1 MNFMNAEDVPLDPP
15 IPDRREVTRLITY
28 RGSAEAMEKQLG
40 RSLPDGLRQGK
51 IDITVRTLEDTA
63 GLLLGTA
70 DPLAALLRRL
80 AKVECELGA
89 ARVAVRDLRVA
100 LKEAR
105 QEAANARANLAQW
118 QRESM
123 TAAAV
128 QAQEEP
134 APVSQAT

>member
-1 MNFMNAEDVPLDPP
+1 
-15 IPDRREVTRLITY
+15 
-28 RGSAEAMEKQLG
+28 
-40 RSLPDGLRQGK
+40 
-51 IDITVRTLEDTA
+51 
-63 GLLLGTA
+63 
-70 DPLAALLRRL
+70 L

-105 QEAANARANLAQW
+105 QEAANARANLDQW

-123 TAAAV
+123 THE
-128 QAQEEP
+128 QEEP

>member
-1 MNFMNAEDVPLDPP
+1 
-15 IPDRREVTRLITY
+15 
-28 RGSAEAMEKQLG
+28 MEKQLG

-105 QEAANARANLAQW
+105 QEAANARGNPSQD
-118 QRESM
+118 
-123 TAAAV
+123 AV